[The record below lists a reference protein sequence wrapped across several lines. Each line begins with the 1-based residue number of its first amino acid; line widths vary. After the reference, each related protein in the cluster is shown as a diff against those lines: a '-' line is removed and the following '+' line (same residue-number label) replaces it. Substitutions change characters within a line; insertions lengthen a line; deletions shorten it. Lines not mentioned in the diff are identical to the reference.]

1 MGVFLSSSSSFRG
14 ERRRLLDEVAR
25 ITGLKRTV
33 VEKYADDF
41 KLGKENGRLKD
52 FVGAAGKGVCSKP
65 ASYLRMM
72 GTLAAA
78 SE

>member
-1 MGVFLSSSSSFRG
+1 MNVAAFWT
-14 ERRRLLDEVAR
+14 EVAR

-52 FVGAAGKGVCSKP
+52 FVGAAGKGGVFKAGVVP
-65 ASYLRMM
+65 QDDG
-72 GTLAAA
+72 GTGGAG